1 MPQRVRDDTAAI
13 SFVRRR
19 LALYAK
25 RMISTFLVF
34 LGAGIG
40 GVLRHGVN
48 LASLKWAGPG
58 FPYGTLAIN
67 IVGSGLMG
75 LVAGWFAFKA
85 GESAPQDLRLFL
97 ATGILGGFTTFSAFS
112 LDAILLWERGEAML
126 AVAYVLGSV
135 VVSLVALVGG
145 LAIMR
150 GLT

>member
-1 MPQRVRDDTAAI
+1 
-13 SFVRRR
+13 
-19 LALYAK
+19 
-25 RMISTFLVF
+25 MISTLLVF

-48 LASLKWAGPG
+48 LVSLKSFGPG
-58 FPYGTLAIN
+58 YPVGTLAIN

-85 GESAPQDLRLFL
+85 GEGWPQELRLFL
-97 ATGILGGFTTFSAFS
+97 TTGILGGFTTFSAFS
-112 LDAILLWERGEAML
+112 LDAILLWERGEGLL
-126 AVAYVLGSV
+126 AAAYVGGSV
-135 VVSLVALVGG
+135 ALSLAALIGG

>member
-1 MPQRVRDDTAAI
+1 
-13 SFVRRR
+13 
-19 LALYAK
+19 
-25 RMISTFLVF
+25 MISTFLVF

-67 IVGSGLMG
+67 VVGSGLMG

-85 GESAPQDLRLFL
+85 GEGAPQDLRLFL
-97 ATGILGGFTTFSAFS
+97 TTGILGGFTTFSAFS

-126 AVAYVLGSV
+126 AAGYVLGSV
-135 VVSLVALVGG
+135 VVSLAALVGG